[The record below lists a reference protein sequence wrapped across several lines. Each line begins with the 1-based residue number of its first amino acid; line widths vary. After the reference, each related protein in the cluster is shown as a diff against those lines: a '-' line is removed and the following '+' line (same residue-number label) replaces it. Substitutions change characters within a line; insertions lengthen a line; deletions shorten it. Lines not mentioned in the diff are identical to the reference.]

1 MSCVCWCG
9 GLVLVQATGS
19 ASLDPAAIG
28 VGEVERGE
36 GWRWVELGGRGIIEA
51 ESLVDLAREPWTSL
65 SSKLPWFGELLGF
78 GKCATK
84 MLLSE
89 TRLTKAIS
97 GTGGCIS
104 LPFDSRPLRLA
115 RPSQRPPTNG

>member
-1 MSCVCWCG
+1 M
-9 GLVLVQATGS
+9 LVQATGS

-36 GWRWVELGGRGIIEA
+36 GWVELGGSGIIGA
-51 ESLVDLAREPWTSL
+51 ESSSLANEVDLAREPWTSL

-89 TRLTKAIS
+89 TRLTKAS
-97 GTGGCIS
+97 LGTGECIS

>member
-1 MSCVCWCG
+1 M
-9 GLVLVQATGS
+9 LVQATGS

-36 GWRWVELGGRGIIEA
+36 GWRWVELGGSGIIGA
-51 ESLVDLAREPWTSL
+51 ESMVDLAREPWTSL
-65 SSKLPWFGELLGF
+65 SSKFGELLGF

-89 TRLTKAIS
+89 TRLTKASS
-97 GTGGCIS
+97 GTGGCFS

-115 RPSQRPPTNG
+115 RPSQRPPANG

>member
-1 MSCVCWCG
+1 M
-9 GLVLVQATGS
+9 LVQATGS

-36 GWRWVELGGRGIIEA
+36 GWRWVELGGSGIIGA